1 MRFARRIIAPLALL
15 AVFSG
20 VASAQANLS
29 QASNALRSS
38 ILGQAKEQEQ
48 KKQKTEEE
56 IKKEAQEALKKQEE
70 DLKKKKTDP
79 ITTKDPVKEGDKSK
93 TGDDKNKT
101 GDDKNKTGDD
111 KSKGEDDRAKEDDKD
126 KDKNQKPPKLVAPS
140 DYKQNEVDSNSKF
153 FGQDYFDPARSVI
166 NAFRKANQLVDE
178 DGKTIKDGN
187 RGPVNIIDLG
197 TISASTP
204 AAYQLGPGD
213 VLIVRYWSA
222 TKETEEKELKLD
234 VTGSVIGVGTSRK
247 LVLRGLN
254 LDQAENLLKKEAKEG
269 IRDAELTVQL
279 KELRTFGVKVLGESF
294 APGQYEVPAVT
305 TVFGLLYATGG
316 PNMIGSLRA
325 IQLKRVNQP
334 TRTFD
339 MYKLLLE
346 GDGNQ
351 DVILQPGDTIF
362 IPPARTRVT
371 ISGEVARPMVYEL
384 LANEKLSKA
393 IEYAGGAKASGITQN
408 IYVDSKIPGKERVLV
423 TGDITP
429 GSTNDPA
436 LYDGDNVEIRSIRPV
451 FMNAVEIKGPVDQP
465 RVYPLRAGMKVSDL
479 VDLARGLLPDAS
491 LDRADIFRKNDDG
504 SLKLITI
511 NLGNALKK
519 VPADNIA
526 LLRDDIV
533 TIYTLNDIRPTDP
546 RQVTITGAIRRPGPY
561 YRADGM
567 KLLDLIL
574 QAGGTQSDASREQIF
589 IQRTNPD
596 GTNGPLIKVNLDKAY
611 QGIADQNPVLEDR
624 DNIQIF
630 SLTNAGPR
638 REEVVEVV
646 GAVQRPG
653 IFPLSKDMKVSDLI
667 ALAGQAK
674 LDAKLD
680 KAFLQ
685 RTNPN
690 GTIGELFVIDLNALM
705 AGDDKQD
712 IVLQPKDKLSIQSIN
727 DLSKLPQVVRIEGAV
742 KNPGAYPRS
751 KDLTIATLIDL
762 ASGTLM
768 TSGTFAEVS
777 HSRVVDGSK
786 VERVPLD
793 QADSYVL
800 SDGDLVTIPHDSEIR
815 EEPYIVTISGQVKNP
830 GAYALQS
837 KRERLSDLIKRAGGL
852 NESAWEAGAQL
863 SRNPE
868 FLRTEAQER
877 LTPLV
882 QSILKV
888 IQDADYQRSLA
899 RADIERIRAIR
910 AAEEAGGII
919 PMGLTGAVPTQTVS
933 KDVTATL
940 AAPLFSGEL
949 VTPARPML
957 PSQAQGGNITIQL
970 ESALRRPNSVED
982 PELRPGDV
990 IFVPETPSTVYV
1002 DGPGITLPQAVL
1014 FKPGQTLR
1022 WYIEQSGGFTADG
1035 APENILIIKPS
1046 GALYK
1051 PKSNVRIEL
1060 GDVIYVPTKVM
1071 VANLNN
1077 AKTNFESV
1085 LKTIT
1090 NGALI
1095 YGIFRSLS
1103 R

>member
-1 MRFARRIIAPLALL
+1 MIN
-15 AVFSG
+15 
-20 VASAQANLS
+20 QT
-29 QASNALRSS
+29 
-38 ILGQAKEQEQ
+38 KEDDK

-56 IKKEAQEALKKQEE
+56 LKKEAQEALKKQEE
-70 DLKKKKTDP
+70 ELKKKKTDP
-79 ITTKDPVKEGDKSK
+79 VTTKEGDKNKNGDDK
-93 TGDDKNKT
+93 TKNGDDKNKSGDDKNKT
-101 GDDKNKTGDD
+101 NDD
-111 KSKGEDDRAKEDDKD
+111 KSSDDKGKVTQ
-126 KDKNQKPPKLVAPS
+126 KDAKPPKLVAPS

-178 DGKTIKDGN
+178 DGKPIRDGN

-204 AAYQLGPGD
+204 SAYQLGPGD
-213 VLIVRYWSA
+213 VLIVRYWSS

-234 VTGSVIGVGTSRK
+234 QTGSVIGVGTSRK

-316 PNMIGSLRA
+316 PNTIGSLRA
-325 IQLKRVNQP
+325 IQLKRINQP

-346 GDGNQ
+346 GEGDQ

-362 IPPARTRVT
+362 IPPAKTRVT

-384 LANEKLSKA
+384 LPNEKLSKA
-393 IEYAGGAKASGITQN
+393 ISYAGGAKASGITQN
-408 IYVDSKIPGKERVLV
+408 IYVDSKIPGKERILV
-423 TGDITP
+423 AGDITP
-429 GSTNDPA
+429 GTGNDPV
-436 LYDGDNVEIRSIRPV
+436 LYDGDNIEIRSIRPV

-465 RVYPLRAGMKVSDL
+465 RVYPLRDGMRVSDL
-479 VDLARGLLPDAS
+479 VDMARGLLPDAS
-491 LDRADIFRKNDDG
+491 LDRADVFRKNSDG
-504 SLKLITI
+504 SLKLVTI

-519 VPADNIA
+519 VPSDN
-526 LLRDDIV
+526 LLLLKDDIV
-533 TIYTLNDIRPTDP
+533 TIYTLNDIKPTDP
-546 RQVTITGAIRRPGPY
+546 RQVTITGAVRRPGPY

-574 QAGGTQSDASREQIF
+574 QAGGTQSDASREVVY
-589 IQRTNPD
+589 IQRTNAD

-611 QGIADQNPVLEDR
+611 QGIADQNPELEDR
-624 DNIQIF
+624 DAVQIF
-630 SLTNAGPR
+630 NLASAGPR
-638 REEVVEVV
+638 LEQVVEVV
-646 GAVQRPG
+646 GSVQRPG
-653 IFPLSKDMKVSDLI
+653 IFPLAKDMKVSDLI
-667 ALAGQAK
+667 ALAGK
-674 LDAKLD
+674 TTLDAKLD

-690 GTIGELFVIDLNALM
+690 GTIGELIVIDLNALM

-712 IVLQPKDKLSIQSIN
+712 VLLQPKDKLSIQSIN
-727 DLSKLPQVVRIEGAV
+727 DISKLPQTVRIEGAV

-768 TSGTFAEVS
+768 TAGGFAEVS

-793 QADSYVL
+793 EAENYIL
-800 SDGDLVTIPHDSEIR
+800 NDGDLVTIPHDSEIR

-837 KRERLSDLIKRAGGL
+837 KRERLSDLIARAGGL

-868 FLRTEAQER
+868 FLKTESQTR

-882 QSILKV
+882 QNILKV

-910 AAEEAGGII
+910 AAEESGGTI
-919 PMGLTGAVPTQTVS
+919 PLSLTGAATSAPVS
-933 KDVTATL
+933 KDIPATL
-940 AAPLFSGEL
+940 AAPLFSREL

-957 PSQAQGGNITIQL
+957 PGQVQGGNITIQM
-970 ESALRRPNSVED
+970 ENALRRPKGVDD

-1002 DGPGITLPQAVL
+1002 DGPGVTMPQAIL

-1022 WYIEQSGGFTADG
+1022 WYIEQSGGFTVDG
-1035 APENILIIKPS
+1035 APDNILIIKPS

-1077 AKTNFESV
+1077 SRTNFESV

-1090 NGALI
+1090 NGALV